1 MSTLRVRQQK
11 RKAERNPAVWRG
23 GVAARVD
30 EARPAVEHGER
41 SRIGVSWRVISALI
55 VVSFSL
61 VLVAFFITDFF
72 YVRHVTVRGARY
84 VSEAEI
90 FRYADIANVHVF
102 WVNPETVSRKIE
114 TASPVIASARVT
126 VGWPPDMVQIVIE
139 EREPALIW
147 VQAGVT
153 ALVDIQG
160 RVLRFPSDNEPR
172 PALMRVMAEPII
184 EGPPGVDVP
193 VPLDAVTGALQLQ
206 SLLAGLEVLRYHP
219 AKGLGFREPG
229 GWDVWL
235 GTGTDMPDKLL
246 IYETVRDDLQAR
258 GITPVEINVAHP
270 DAVYYCGSVEL
281 CHE

>member
-1 MSTLRVRQQK
+1 MSTLRMRQQK
-11 RKAERNPAVWRG
+11 RKADRSPAVWHGMATRL
-23 GVAARVD
+23 R
-30 EARPAVEHGER
+30 EARPVVEHGER
-41 SRIGVSWRVISALI
+41 SRVGVSWRVVSGVMVA
-55 VVSFSL
+55 SFSL
-61 VLVAFFITDFF
+61 VLIAFFLTDFF

-84 VSEAEI
+84 VSEAEV
-90 FRYADIANVHVF
+90 FRYANIADVHVF
-102 WVNPETVSRKIE
+102 WIDPETVRRNIE
-114 TASPVIASARVT
+114 TASPVIASARVS

-160 RVLRFPSDNEPR
+160 RVLRFPPDNEPR
-172 PALMRVMAEPII
+172 PALLRVLAEPLI

-193 VPLDAVTGALQLQ
+193 IPLEAVTGALQLQ
-206 SLLAGLEVLRYHP
+206 SLLAGLEALRYHP
-219 AKGLGFREPG
+219 TKGLGFREPG
-229 GWDVWL
+229 GWNVWL

-246 IYETVRDDLQAR
+246 IYEAVREDLQAR

-270 DAVYYCGSVEL
+270 EAVYYCGSVEL